1 MKKFLKLELLVDS
14 SLIDDQSI
22 LNISVP
28 PGSVK
33 DWLLCLLLIQDNLV
47 EACVFGDDRARSK
60 LEVRLGESCE
70 WKMGS
75 QSGHFM
81 MLLTESALGCLI
93 GFFGRYYRDG
103 IAEVDH
109 IDIES
114 IKPKFGYITVRVDE
128 HSQPLSSEE
137 VKRRLGIE

>member
-1 MKKFLKLELLVDS
+1 MKKFVKIELRADS
-14 SLIDDQSI
+14 SLVDDQSI

-28 PGSVK
+28 PGSLK
-33 DWLLCLLLIQDNLV
+33 DWLLGLLLVQDKLV
-47 EACVFGDDRARSK
+47 EACVFGDDTARSK
-60 LEVRLGESCE
+60 LEVQLGASCE
-70 WKMGS
+70 WRVGS

-81 MLLTESALGCLI
+81 MSLTESALGYLI
-93 GFFGRYYRDG
+93 GFFARYYRDG

-114 IKPKFGYITVRVDE
+114 TEPKFGYITVRANEYSRPVA
-128 HSQPLSSEE
+128 SEE